1 MESVGAQK
9 FRYCLP
15 QKCPNGDTESR
26 MYVCI
31 FGFKGAS
38 TSKVIGA
45 RNEMMMDDYDGQMI
59 FGDLVGL
66 KLPDI
71 RLTGGEKPR
80 KNLTQ
85 ETCPD
90 WGSNPGPLRDKRAC
104 YHLLHSGGPYSR
116 TLDPNRD
123 RRRV

>member
-1 MESVGAQK
+1 MYIKNVLK
-9 FRYCLP
+9 H
-15 QKCPNGDTESR
+15 
-26 MYVCI
+26 YVCI
-31 FGFKGAS
+31 FVFKGAS

-59 FGDLVGL
+59 YGDLVGL

-71 RLTGGEKPR
+71 HLIGEEKPR

-90 WGSNPGPLRDKRAC
+90 RGSNPGPLHDKPDATTC
-104 YHLLHSGGPYSR
+104 STAVDQTFGNKHETPSIEHCLL
-116 TLDPNRD
+116 
-123 RRRV
+123 

>member
-1 MESVGAQK
+1 
-9 FRYCLP
+9 
-15 QKCPNGDTESR
+15 
-26 MYVCI
+26 MYVYWR
-31 FGFKGAS
+31 FYGAS
-38 TSKVIGA
+38 TSQVIGA

-71 RLTGGEKPR
+71 RHTGEEKPR

-90 WGSNPGPLRDKRAC
+90 QESNPGPLPGKRAC
-104 YHLLHSGGPYSR
+104 YHLLHSGP
-116 TLDPNRD
+116 LNRNPSAILI
-123 RRRV
+123 

>member
-1 MESVGAQK
+1 MAYVYLSVVAEYQNNIK
-9 FRYCLP
+9 HVSFVICSTHVL
-15 QKCPNGDTESR
+15 CTDLFL
-26 MYVCI
+26 YVCI

-59 FGDLVGL
+59 FEDLGGL

-71 RLTGGEKPR
+71 CLTGEEKPR
-80 KNLTQ
+80 KNLTH

-90 WGSNPGPLRDKRAC
+90 RGSNPGPLRDRRAC
-104 YHLLHSGGPYSR
+104 YHLAHKVSI
-116 TLDPNRD
+116 NRQ
-123 RRRV
+123 

>member
-1 MESVGAQK
+1 M
-9 FRYCLP
+9 LP
-15 QKCPNGDTESR
+15 SEPARRAKDIFV
-26 MYVCI
+26 Y

-45 RNEMMMDDYDGQMI
+45 HNEMMMDDYDGQMI
-59 FGDLVGL
+59 FGDLVSL

-71 RLTGGEKPR
+71 RLTGEEKPR

-90 WGSNPGPLRDKRAC
+90 RGSNPGPLRDKHAC
-104 YHLLHSGGPYSR
+104 YHLFHSGRAKEQIYKM
-116 TLDPNRD
+116 T
-123 RRRV
+123 